1 VIAPRWYVDF
11 FGEEYLRIYS
21 HALTEERTQREAD
34 QLVGLLDLPPGSD
47 ILDLCCGHGRHA
59 IALAE
64 RGYQITGQDLNAFFL
79 EKAEA
84 EATTAGVEVR
94 FIRSDMRRIP
104 FENRFDAVINMFSAF
119 GYLESQEDDQAVL
132 KQVEMALKPGGL
144 FLMETIHQAW
154 LVRNFEPR
162 GWHVGEDD
170 IVVLEERELDL
181 LTGRNQVTVTLIR
194 PDGSRQQQGH
204 AMRIYT
210 AAELIRMVRQAD
222 LEIKEVYGGL
232 DRSALSLD
240 ARRVVLLAQKPSVS
254 ADE

>member
-1 VIAPRWYVDF
+1 MSPRWYVDF

-21 HALTEERTQREAD
+21 HALTEERTQRETD

-59 IALAE
+59 IALAQ

-84 EATTAGVEVR
+84 EAATAGVEVR

-162 GWHVGEDD
+162 GWHAGDD
-170 IVVLEERELDL
+170 DVVVLEERELDL
-181 LTGRNQVTVTLIR
+181 LTGRNRVTVTLIR
-194 PDGSRQQQGH
+194 PDGNRQQQGH

-232 DRSALSLD
+232 DRSGLSLD

>member
-1 VIAPRWYVDF
+1 MISPRWYVDF

-59 IALAE
+59 IAFAQ

-84 EATTAGVEVR
+84 EAATAGVEVR

-132 KQVEMALKPGGL
+132 KQVKMALKPGGL

-162 GWHVGEDD
+162 GWHVGDD
-170 IVVLEERELDL
+170 DVVVLEERELDL
-181 LTGRNQVTVTLIR
+181 LTGRNRVTVTLIR

-232 DRSALSLD
+232 DRSGLSLD